1 MSEWGLVVRH
11 HADAVFHIPD
21 GGGGA
26 NSIADVKEAE
36 VR

>member
-1 MSEWGLVVRH
+1 MSRFSSRGTMH
-11 HADAVFHIPD
+11 DAVFHIPD

-26 NSIADVKEAE
+26 NSISDIKEAE